1 MYLNEAVC
9 FQRCWASRLAH
20 YVEYIT
26 FIEHIN
32 CLYWGSI
39 LNPFP
44 ILKCCCF
51 PLERKACFEASVAIL
66 TDFLLSEGTK
76 RKKAMHFAE
85 RGFFAE
91 RQPWWVLSS
100 EPLKGRHFQDV
111 LLDGKPLTTKV
122 AISLIFQQMHLCGF
136 LLLNQHPLSLCL
148 VCLKSLLLY
157 CYQ

>member
-1 MYLNEAVC
+1 MYSNEAVC
-9 FQRCWASRLAH
+9 FQKCWASRLAH

-44 ILKCCCF
+44 ILKK
-51 PLERKACFEASVAIL
+51 ERKACFEASVAIL

-76 RKKAMHFAE
+76 RKKAMHFTV
-85 RGFFAE
+85 RRFFAE

-100 EPLKGRHFQDV
+100 EPLKGRHLQEI
-111 LLDGKPLTTKV
+111 LADGKPLTTKV